1 MSRYVSDA
9 LRRLVAERASHR
21 CEYCLIPQANSFYNF
36 QVDHIISLKHGGQTK
51 EENLA
56 FACSL
61 CNRSKGSDLGTVLE
75 GESEIIRFYNPR
87 EDSWTDHFTW
97 EEDGLIFP
105 KTSIGGATIKIFGF
119 NHPDSI
125 LERRLLISSGLY
137 P

>member
-1 MSRYVSDA
+1 MSRYISDP
-9 LRRLVAERASHR
+9 LRQLVAERANHR
-21 CEYCLIPQANSFYNF
+21 CEYCLIPEANSFYNF

-51 EENLA
+51 EGNLA

-75 GESEIIRFYNPR
+75 GESAIVRFYNPR
-87 EDSWTDHFTW
+87 KDKWTDHFAW
-97 EEDGLIFP
+97 EEDGLILS

-119 NHPDSI
+119 NHPDSV
-125 LERRLLISSGLY
+125 LERKLLISAGLY